1 MDVRNLLIS
10 LAVFLF
16 VPGFSPSRSALAWE
30 PKKAVEVVVHTDAG
44 GGSDVFARHLAELIQ
59 QEKLLP
65 QRMVISN
72 RAGGSG
78 AVALAYMA
86 GKKGAD
92 HMIGYYT
99 PTWWVTPLIRKEAT
113 HTILDLT
120 PIAGLIDD
128 PLVAVVKADS
138 PYKTMKDFVEA
149 AKKNPGELK
158 QSGGSVTAIT
168 ALYRVLI
175 QKATGAKWDHISF
188 PGGGERLANL
198 LGGHTHIQLNP
209 PQVFIEHIRAGTLR
223 MIATFTQKRLPAF
236 PTVPTIK
243 EQGID
248 IPLLIQS
255 RGVLGPPG
263 MPPDAVKFW
272 ENLYSRLVQT
282 PRWKKYLEENQIV
295 DDFVPGAALGK
306 FWAEQTDLM
315 RSVLPEAGVKVV
327 R

>member
-1 MDVRNLLIS
+1 MEFNKYLVS
-10 LAVFLF
+10 AAAVLF
-16 VPGFSPSRSALAWE
+16 AWALCASGTASAWE
-30 PKKAVEVVVHTDAG
+30 PKKPVEVVVHTDAG
-44 GGSDVFARHLAELIQ
+44 GGSDVFARHVAELIE
-59 QEKLLP
+59 QEKLLR
-65 QRMVISN
+65 QRMVVSN

-86 GKKGAD
+86 GKKGED

-99 PTWWVTPLIRKEAT
+99 PTWWVTPLIRKEAS

-149 AKKNPGELK
+149 AKKNPGQLK

-209 PQVFIEHIRAGTLR
+209 PQVFAEHVRAGTLR

-236 PTVPTIK
+236 PNVPTIR

-263 MPPDAVKFW
+263 MPADAVKFW
-272 ENLYSRLVQT
+272 GNLFSRLVQT
-282 PRWKKYLEENQIV
+282 PSWKKYLEKNQIV
-295 DDFVPGAALGK
+295 DDYVPAAALGK